1 MTLVG
6 EVRAAIGA
14 AFQSAQR
21 SGQIDPAL
29 QVDEVPWVVERPKRA
44 EHGDLA
50 TNIALALQKRIGKPP
65 RGLAETIA
73 RAFAGSEVVASAE
86 VAGPGFINL
95 RLRPG
100 AFHAQLREI
109 LAAGR
114 GWGRMPAAT
123 GE

>member
-14 AFQSAQR
+14 AFEAAQGA
-21 SGQIDPAL
+21 GQIDPA
-29 QVDEVPWVVERPKRA
+29 VRAGEVPWVVERPKRV

-50 TNIALALQKRIGKPP
+50 TNIAMALSKRLGKPP
-65 RGLAETIA
+65 RGVAEAIA
-73 RAFAGSEVVASAE
+73 RAFAGSAVVASAE

-95 RLRPG
+95 RLQPG
-100 AFHAQLREI
+100 VFHGQLAEI

-114 GWGRMPAAT
+114 GWGRMPA
-123 GE
+123 